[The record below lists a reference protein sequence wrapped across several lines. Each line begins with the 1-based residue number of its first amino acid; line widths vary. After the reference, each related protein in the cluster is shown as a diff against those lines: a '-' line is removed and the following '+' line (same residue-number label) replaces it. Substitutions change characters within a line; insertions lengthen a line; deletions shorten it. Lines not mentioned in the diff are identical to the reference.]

1 MKIKD
6 KGLFLYSKKF
16 AENSQILYILSREN
30 GLVKGLSRLK
40 KNNNLIT
47 FDKVIFTWSSRSQN
61 ALGYINF
68 EQETSNNLNNYFFSI
83 IKASMSELC
92 MIFLPPW
99 EKNLQIYNDS
109 IQLAL
114 FESKEDCILVKEY
127 IKWEINFLKNI
138 GYGFNLETCSVSGK
152 INDNHFISPKTG
164 NAVCFEVG
172 KKYSKK
178 LFKIPFCMKDNFKAD
193 IYSDYH
199 EAMKI
204 TGYFLLKILEKNKKK
219 FIFRNRIIEKI
230 SNL

>member
-1 MKIKD
+1 MKIRD

-16 AENSQILYILSREN
+16 GENSQILYILSCEN

-40 KNNNLIT
+40 KNNNLIN

-68 EQETSNNLNNYFFSI
+68 EQERPNNFNNYFFSI

-92 MIFLPPW
+92 MNFLPPW

-109 IQLAL
+109 IQLTL
-114 FESKEDCILVKEY
+114 LESKEDCFLAKEY

-138 GYGFNLETCSVSGK
+138 GYGFNLDTCSVSGK
-152 INDNHFISPKTG
+152 TIDTHFISPRTG

-178 LFKIPFCMKDNFKAD
+178 LFKIPLCMKDNFKAD
-193 IYSDYH
+193 IYPDYL

-204 TGYFLLKILEKNKKK
+204 TGYFLLKILEKEKK